1 MKEENGKVKD
11 ESTLAF
17 TYYELYRDLPPT
29 ERSLR
34 TLAEQEVDGKKRS
47 HAMLGKWSTR
57 HNWQARV
64 AIHDTKMAQEAHRER
79 VQRQQTEI
87 ASFID
92 TDMEIALKLQQFCK
106 SRLEKSVQSSENLDC
121 REARQIALTYKESR
135 EWLKDLVNILPD
147 EEEEDDDD
155 GE

>member
-34 TLAEQEVDGKKRS
+34 TLAKQEVDGKKRS

-57 HNWQARV
+57 HNWQTRV
-64 AIHDTKMAQEAHRER
+64 AVHDAEVAQAAHRER
-79 VQRQQTEI
+79 IQRQQAEI

-92 TDMEIALKLQQFCK
+92 ADMEIALKFQQFCK
-106 SRLEKSVQSSENLDC
+106 SRLEKLVQASENLDC
-121 REARQIALTYKESR
+121 REGRQIALIYKESR
-135 EWLKDLVNILPD
+135 EWLKDLVNISPD
-147 EEEEDDDD
+147 EEEGDDD